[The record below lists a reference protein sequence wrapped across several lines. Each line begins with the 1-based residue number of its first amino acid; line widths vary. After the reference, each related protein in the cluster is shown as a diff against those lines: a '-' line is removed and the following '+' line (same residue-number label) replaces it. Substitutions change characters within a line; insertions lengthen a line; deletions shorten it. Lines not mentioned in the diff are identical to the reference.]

1 MRGFSTWFR
10 IAVATSIVAA
20 VSAAGPL
27 PAEAGP
33 ISEPDFYTN
42 VPADLASYAP
52 GDVIHW
58 ESETDLG
65 PKFVDLS
72 AYRVMYRS
80 DGSAGDPVAE
90 VSMVFVPNGTPPAGG
105 WPVVAWGHGTSGIGD
120 SCAPS
125 KYPSL
130 YPDPWPQYGNEVARL
145 VRQGYV
151 VTAPDY
157 EGLGTPGLHSY
168 LNTNAEAF
176 AMIDAVRAARQIAR
190 DVVGTS
196 VSTEWA
202 AVGHSQGG
210 QAAVGAAELANT
222 RAPELQMVGTVA
234 LAPAAMLGRINEA
247 MAANPYYFPYIGYIA
262 AGIGATHPGFDYAN
276 FVGPQMLPLMSYAE
290 EWCFDTWFPAII
302 QYLRPGVHR
311 NLAPGWANDPD
322 VREYFTDSQ
331 IGTRLAEAPI
341 LYLQG
346 TVDLLHMVS
355 RKQVHRMC
363 AVGDVVTYTEYPGLE
378 HDPIVWKGWPE
389 TKNWLAD
396 RFAGTPAPNNC

>member
-10 IAVATSIVAA
+10 IAVAASIVAG
-20 VSAAGPL
+20 VSATGQL
-27 PAEAGP
+27 PAVAGP

-42 VPADLASYAP
+42 VPADLTPYAP
-52 GDVIHW
+52 GDMIHW
-58 ESETDLG
+58 EPETDLG
-65 PKFVDLS
+65 PKFVHLS

-80 DGSAGDPVAE
+80 DGFAGDPVAE
-90 VSMVFVPNGTPPAGG
+90 VTMVFIPRGTPPSDG

-168 LNTNAEAF
+168 LNTDAEAF
-176 AMIDAVRAARQIAR
+176 AMIDAVRAARQIAQ
-190 DVVGTS
+190 DVGIA

-210 QAAVGAAELANT
+210 QAAVGAAELADT

-234 LAPAAMLGRINEA
+234 LAPAAMLKRTIEP

-276 FVGPQMLPLMSYAE
+276 FVGPQMLPLSSYAE
-290 EWCFDTWFPAII
+290 EWCFDTWFPTII

-311 NLAPGWANDPD
+311 NLTPGWASDPD
-322 VREYFTDSQ
+322 VREYFADSQ
-331 IGTRLAEAPI
+331 IGTRLADAPI

-363 AVGDVVTYTEYPGLE
+363 AVGDVVAYTEYPGLE
-378 HDPIVWKGWPE
+378 HDPIVWKGWAE

-396 RFAGTPAPNNC
+396 RFAGTPPPNDC